1 MIKDWK
7 LLSVLLILFFFST
20 ALAEVKLSP
29 TEGFFLPYQSAAY
42 TDDPLALKYNP
53 AGLGWRNGF
62 EGYFLH
68 TYSDSSFKG
77 DYALFLS
84 AGGLGFS
91 AEWLGNEIKPKYRKY
106 TLGSGFKL
114 AKCFYLGTGYSWFG
128 SKDKDIDGLSSW
140 KAGFLIRPFSFIS
153 LGGIAKD
160 LNRPI
165 FKGEKTDIS
174 FDLGLALRPLGD
186 RITLSADGMM
196 DEKDKPEDIRTRYQI
211 AVEPLDGLILSGDM
225 DDDGNYG
232 INCRVNFPFG
242 GWGSYNTADKDQVYQ
257 KGVAYWNFSNQ
268 RYRTL
273 LQRKDNFLELRLS
286 GKIEEEEKFGLF
298 IKKKSTLLDIVQDLE
313 RAKKD
318 KRVKGVVVKL
328 DLLDAGIGKIQEL
341 REAFLEFR
349 QSGKKV
355 IFFMEQGGKK
365 EYYLATS
372 GDKMIMLPTGYL
384 NLTGISAEVTFI
396 KKTLEKLGIE
406 ADLVHIGDYKTASD
420 LVTRD
425 SMSEYHRE
433 MMNWLLDDW
442 YEQMTQDIAFER
454 GMSQQDLKSVID
466 QGPFT
471 AREAK
476 DKGLVDELAFYDQV
490 DDIIQELTGK
500 KRPRIS
506 FGRYAEEEGYKYSWA
521 YPPKIAVIFATGSIM
536 SGESGDNFLV
546 GKIMGSET
554 IARAIKKAREDK
566 SIKAIVFR
574 IDSGGGSGIA
584 SDVIWREIV
593 LCKGKKP
600 FIVSMSDVAGS
611 GGYFIACP
619 GDTILAD
626 PGTITGSI
634 GVISGKLNLKGLYQK
649 IGFSKEILKR
659 GEHSDI
665 YTLSRGFSEEE
676 KEIVKKQTKDFY
688 DDFVY
693 KVAESRD
700 MTYEEV
706 DKIGRGRV
714 WTGNQAKENGLVD
727 ELGGLKEAIRIAK
740 IKAGIKEEA
749 EVEIVTLPRIWRFLG
764 WNVEET
770 FSLFGS
776 KKLLKDVERLENVSG
791 EKIFYQMPYEIEV
804 K

>member
-1 MIKDWK
+1 MLRYIRF
-7 LLSVLLILFFFST
+7 LSILLIFFLFSVS
-20 ALAEVKLSP
+20 LAEEKLSP
-29 TEGFFLPYQSAAY
+29 TEGFFLPYKSAACS
-42 TDDPLALKYNP
+42 DDALSLEFNP
-53 AGLGWRNGF
+53 AGLGWRKGF

-68 TYSDSSFKG
+68 SYSDSSLEG

-84 AGGLGFS
+84 AGSIGFS
-91 AEWLGNEIKPKYRKY
+91 AEWLGNEIGPKYRKY
-106 TLGSGFKL
+106 TLGSGFKI
-114 AKCFYLGTGYSWFG
+114 KKWFYLGSSYSWFG
-128 SKDKDIDGLSSW
+128 SKDKNYDDLSSW
-140 KAGFLIRPFSFIS
+140 KAGFLFRPFSFIS
-153 LGGIAKD
+153 LGGVAKD
-160 LNRPI
+160 LNRPV
-165 FKGEKTDIS
+165 FMGEQTDIS
-174 FDLGLALRPLGD
+174 FNAGLALRPLGD
-186 RITLSADGMM
+186 RITFSVDGMM
-196 DEKDKPEDIRTRYQI
+196 DEKDKAEDIKTRFQI
-211 AVEPLDGLILSGDM
+211 EIEPLDGFLLAGDM
-225 DDDGNYG
+225 DDEGNYG
-232 INCRVNFPFG
+232 INCRVNLPFG
-242 GWGSYNTADKDQVYQ
+242 GAGSYNTANEDRVYQ
-257 KGVAYWNFSNQ
+257 RGVVFWNFSSQ

-273 LQRKDNFLELRLS
+273 LQRKDNFLEMRLS
-286 GKIEEEEKFGLF
+286 GKLEEEKKSGLF
-298 IKKKSTLLDIVQDLE
+298 VKKKPNLLEIIQDLE

-318 KRVKGVVVKL
+318 NRVKGIIVNL
-328 DLLDAGIGKIQEL
+328 GDLSAGFGKIQEI
-341 REAFLEFR
+341 REAFLDFR
-349 QSGKKV
+349 QSGKEV
-355 IFFMEQGGKK
+355 IFFMEMGGNK
-365 EYYLATS
+365 EYYLSTS
-372 GDKMIMLPTGYL
+372 GDKIIMLPTGYL
-384 NLTGISAEVTFI
+384 DLTGISAEVTFI

-433 MMNWLLDDW
+433 MVNWLLDDL
-442 YEQMTQDIAFER
+442 YEQMTKEIALQKGITQKE
-454 GMSQQDLKSVID
+454 LKSIID

-471 AREAK
+471 AKEAK
-476 DKGLVDELAFYDQV
+476 DKGLVDDLAFYDQV
-490 DDIIQELTGK
+490 DNIIKELTGK
-500 KRPRIS
+500 KRPRID
-506 FGRYAEEEGYKYSWA
+506 FGKYTLEESYKYSWTC
-521 YPPKIAVIFATGSIM
+521 PPKIAVIFATGSIM
-536 SGESGDNFLV
+536 SGESGDNLFL

-554 IARAIKKAREDK
+554 IAKTIKKAREDK
-566 SIKAIVFR
+566 SIQAIVFR

-584 SDVIWREIV
+584 SDIIWREIV

-649 IGFSKEILKR
+649 IGFTKEILKR

-665 YTLSRGFSEEE
+665 YTTSRGFTEEE
-676 KEIVKKQTKDFY
+676 KEIVKRQTKEFY

-693 KVAESRD
+693 KVAEGRD

-706 DKIGRGRV
+706 DKIARGRV
-714 WTGNQAKENGLVD
+714 WTGNQAKKNGLVD

-764 WNVEET
+764 WSFEET

-776 KKLLKDVERLENVSG
+776 KKLLKDVERLENVSD